1 MIHFQLSV
9 LLALGFITLINGQCV
24 VDFQNGTVSN
34 NGSSC
39 SSFSNST
46 LNSTLS
52 CAGIQLS
59 DYSLANLQNLK
70 AYTDATFDLYTL
82 LRSRLDAS
90 LVVSYINN
98 IRTKGSV
105 AGSLSDVDFARLWF
119 QVKLSPFLSSLSRDT
134 LSCLSR
140 SSFTCQSFQ
149 ALVNDLS
156 VQIGPERQRMVYQNF
171 IKPFLAR
178 NTTDAGCVNSTNS
191 TGQWLLLN
199 FQSFSSIAS
208 LGDFIALKPDFNGL
222 VVLGKLTPEQKAEL
236 MFQLEANFSL
246 NADAV
251 SQIFQSFLQPLI
263 NMTLNLTS
271 TSSGLLDKNL
281 TDFVQYL
288 RPMGRFI
295 RSCVNIA
302 QTTNISSFRN
312 DTIQLLVNWTVNY
325 INNQISVNTFNFNNI
340 SEWFQTIVIP
350 LVNKHLQTN
359 QTLPDNTTDIFNS
372 VFAVEAQ
379 TADPVDIC
387 TVTIN
392 NSSCQVSQNAESLA
406 KTLKCVAQ
414 TNLSLT
420 EENLQLLTTELS
432 KTLQT
437 KVQQSLGVT
446 NSSQSNLTTLFGELP
461 AESFT
466 IRSLDDVNFV
476 KFWFQIKM
484 KPLLPK
490 IPKEFLSCLNTR
502 SFSCQTYTALI
513 VELSNNFGLMDSATQ
528 RSVFND
534 FIVPFLTRRQNTS
547 VDCTLAYNNSVNF
560 ILQNFG
566 SFSQF
571 AQLQFFTNLSLNFS
585 AVEAVPVLSLTQ
597 LGELVFSPPARPEDR
612 VNILTKVFDFL
623 LQASNRDKLN
633 SFLPALQTQ
642 ARKANFSCENY
653 KTIFDRVDQALLSV
667 SPNQTEALLTIR
679 DSLMTIPPD
688 ECIQRSSQC
697 TVTPVNETV
706 LCANVNSSAVGQVL
720 NGVAQ
725 NTTSSLN
732 LCNFTVLEFAC
743 LPTLSQVNSQQLA
756 GLLACKLNSN
766 VTKETWKLFLSKT
779 STNLDDALLKLS
791 NMTLSPSN
799 VSLSNVLDV
808 IADVRIDRFS
818 PQRLRDP
825 VFIRS
830 WFQGRLKTFLPSISQ
845 SFLSCLSTK
854 NLACESYSTI
864 IVELSNNFGLMDSA
878 TQRSVF
884 NDFIVPFLSRRQN
897 TSVDCTLAYNNSV
910 NFILQNFGS
919 FSQFAQLQFFTNLS
933 LNFSAVSLTLLVDHV
948 KTQPQHNITQLMSF
962 QVEAVPVLS
971 LTQLGELVFSPPARP
986 EDRVNILTKVF
997 DFLLQ
1002 ASNRDKLNSFLPA
1015 LQTQARKANFSC
1027 ENYKTIFDRVDQALL
1042 SVSPNQT
1049 EALLT
1054 IRDSLMTI
1062 PPDECI
1068 QRSSQCTVTPVNE
1081 TVLCANINSSAVG
1094 QVLNGPNTTSSLNLC
1109 NFTVLEFACLPT
1121 LSQVNS
1127 QQLAG
1132 LLACKL
1138 NSNVTKETWKLFL
1151 SKTSTNLDDALLK
1164 LSNMT
1169 LGPSNVSLSNVLD
1182 VIADVRID
1190 RFSPQRLRDPVF
1202 IRSWFQNR
1210 LKPFLPSV
1218 SQSFLSCLSTK
1229 NLTCES
1235 YSTITESFINAPLQ
1249 TVQDV
1254 CNPPVPSGTQKQDQV
1269 YRNFMK
1275 AFLSRSDTND
1285 PGCLKDSANTTLWVN
1300 RYFGPLIQ
1308 SANLTELLALD
1319 SNFKTVEVLP
1329 VLSLNQLVE
1338 FSLTPGA
1345 LANPQ
1350 SAIKVMQ
1357 LVKDCQLPTFFD
1369 RFSPKL
1375 NDILLTPDVKTALI
1389 KQIFDRANLSD
1400 LNTANGEV
1408 LVWIQ
1413 TRLPPLLS
1421 NFSESLVSPFFTILN
1436 ARDCNIT
1443 QFALKLL
1450 GGVGPSIPPNT
1461 KNAIYNSILQSF
1473 GGPQGLRCYRNN
1485 SFMTFLNQ
1493 SLFSFGPLPNLTT
1506 FLSLIPPA
1514 RISEL
1519 LNSFAPSELG
1529 TYLRQLKV
1537 LNNDSQICVIFNTFT
1552 RTPDFLENE
1561 DVPDNIRRAIL
1572 PCVWPMALT
1581 SDNQTEINLWFDR
1594 RLKLYLKFLNKDLI
1608 GSKDTLSSS
1617 CLSYRKMIN
1626 VLGNSFTFSGSQITS
1641 NDVYST
1647 IKTYLK
1653 ADSTPKCYD
1662 ASNPKLSSTAW
1673 FSNYI
1678 GTFITFL
1685 NLDDLYTFGSDSA
1698 IQIFTVDP
1706 DNINLFKQ
1714 KNLPNNLTSHY
1725 TQLLFQ
1731 QNPSF
1736 NVLDLPTFLQCS
1748 APASTFTKL
1757 DETQTNA
1764 ILGNFKTSCSGVDP
1778 AISTALAGN
1787 IKTISAN
1794 VISNMGSEIV
1804 GLTTVQLNAA
1814 PPDVLISSLSTLTT
1828 VSGWNFGQAKTIIKV
1843 LLSGSYQ
1850 LTSPTNLVNLGPLI
1864 TGIPSTVLTSIDPVQ
1879 IVTMTQNVQFV
1890 NNMLAAPEI
1899 VQKTFV
1905 NQIIKVNTEPSVL
1918 MQNIPS
1924 ELAVQIPR
1932 NLLDIPSTVNTV
1944 VIQQF
1949 NNKKWKPEQAV
1960 LFFDSV
1966 ANAFDQADDLSVPVL
1981 QGFTCSR
1988 VQTFTKTKIR
1998 GLIKACRRRPNRQ
2011 TVILSETQLTCMY
2024 NLIRRDSPLDF
2035 FNYHPNML
2043 LYYNYD
2049 TINKTICR
2057 DYFTAV
2063 GAADLS
2069 IFSSTLRGRRD
2080 ILWSNAVDC
2089 LAINGT
2095 SIRKQDLTVLGN
2107 LVCVVSSDYITNS
2120 DPEIL
2125 ENLKNCNELSVSQ
2138 IAAMEAVIMKG
2149 TTKYGPTSKWNQKTL
2164 NDLGILPLHFS
2175 QNFWGSFQQIDT
2187 STFLKSFLKF
2197 LRGQNTPKLLMKR
2210 LFKAIIIPVK
2220 RAKRA
2225 AGDCTAGNIT
2235 SVTISNDAFPF
2246 GYDETQFGN
2255 CLSADV
2261 VRDNLGSL
2269 CEKIDDSGFQRIIL
2283 DRLKQIYP
2291 NGLSDDQVQVLKS
2304 VSRNV
2309 SLDEV
2314 SKWNITKVDTLA
2326 ALMNTNDGDWSS
2338 EQSKQIISQYLSAG
2352 NNLTATELNLIKG
2365 PNLCSM
2371 DTSTIST
2378 ILPESI
2384 RGSDALN
2391 VSKCS
2396 SANKQALFTIASK
2409 AFPMTKAIDTRA
2421 ALSSFQLIEPFLG
2434 GADLNYI
2441 RTLSSYNISM
2451 SLSTFTNLDPNVINS
2466 LTVSD
2471 VVGLLG
2477 SNLQDLKTYENQT
2490 AVRNWISLQLQSE
2503 LNNLNISLTGGK
2515 ATADTTTAAPTTAS
2529 STTLNAAAAS
2539 TSSSAATIVTSTN
2552 ITIASATAN
2561 TTSAATGVGYSMPF
2575 SIFVLVLTIFKVEI
2589 I

>member
-1 MIHFQLSV
+1 MAHFQLSV

-39 SSFSNST
+39 SSFSNTT

-59 DYSLANLQNLK
+59 DSSQATLQNLK

-98 IRTKGSV
+98 IRKQGLV

-119 QVKLSPFLSSLSRDT
+119 QVKLSPFLSSLSRGT
-134 LSCLSR
+134 LSCLSQ

-222 VVLGKLTPEQKAEL
+222 VVLDKLTPEQKAEL

-251 SQIFQSFLQPLI
+251 SQIFQSFLQPLT

-281 TDFVQYL
+281 TDFMQYL

-302 QTTNISSFRN
+302 QTRNISSIRN

-325 INNQISVNTFNFNNI
+325 INKQISVNTFNFNNI
-340 SEWFQTIVIP
+340 SGWFQTIVIP
-350 LVNKHLQTN
+350 VVNKYLQSN
-359 QTLPDNTTDIFNS
+359 QTLSDNTTDIFNS

-379 TADPVDIC
+379 TADPLDIC

-414 TNLSLT
+414 TNLSFT

-437 KVQQSLGVT
+437 QVT

-461 AESFT
+461 AELFT
-466 IRSLDDVNFV
+466 TRSLGDVNFV

-490 IPKEFLSCLNTR
+490 IPREFLSCLNTR
-502 SFSCQTYTALI
+502 SFSCQTYMAII
-513 VELSNNFGLMDSATQ
+513 VELNNTFGLMDSATQ

-534 FIVPFLTRRQNTS
+534 FINPFLSRRQNTS
-547 VDCTLAYNNSVNF
+547 LDCTLPSNNSVNF

-571 AQLQFFTNLSLNFS
+571 AQLQFFTNLSVNFS

-623 LQASNRDKLN
+623 LQTSNRDKLN

-667 SPNQTEALLTIR
+667 SPNQTEAILTLR
-679 DSLMTIPPD
+679 DSLMMIPPD
-688 ECIQRSSQC
+688 ECVQRSSQC

-706 LCANVNSSAVGQVL
+706 LCANVNSSTVGQVL
-720 NGVAQ
+720 NGP

-732 LCNFTVLEFAC
+732 LCNFTVMEFAC

-766 VTKETWKLFLSKT
+766 VTKETWKLFFSKT
-779 STNLDDALLKLS
+779 STNLDDAL
-791 NMTLSPSN
+791 M
-799 VSLSNVLDV
+799 
-808 IADVRIDRFS
+808 
-818 PQRLRDP
+818 
-825 VFIRS
+825 
-830 WFQGRLKTFLPSISQ
+830 
-845 SFLSCLSTK
+845 
-854 NLACESYSTI
+854 
-864 IVELSNNFGLMDSA
+864 
-878 TQRSVF
+878 
-884 NDFIVPFLSRRQN
+884 
-897 TSVDCTLAYNNSV
+897 
-910 NFILQNFGS
+910 
-919 FSQFAQLQFFTNLS
+919 
-933 LNFSAVSLTLLVDHV
+933 
-948 KTQPQHNITQLMSF
+948 
-962 QVEAVPVLS
+962 
-971 LTQLGELVFSPPARP
+971 
-986 EDRVNILTKVF
+986 
-997 DFLLQ
+997 
-1002 ASNRDKLNSFLPA
+1002 
-1015 LQTQARKANFSC
+1015 
-1027 ENYKTIFDRVDQALL
+1027 
-1042 SVSPNQT
+1042 
-1049 EALLT
+1049 
-1054 IRDSLMTI
+1054 
-1062 PPDECI
+1062 
-1068 QRSSQCTVTPVNE
+1068 
-1081 TVLCANINSSAVG
+1081 
-1094 QVLNGPNTTSSLNLC
+1094 
-1109 NFTVLEFACLPT
+1109 
-1121 LSQVNS
+1121 
-1127 QQLAG
+1127 
-1132 LLACKL
+1132 
-1138 NSNVTKETWKLFL
+1138 
-1151 SKTSTNLDDALLK
+1151 K

-1169 LGPSNVSLSNVLD
+1169 LGPSNMSLSNVLD

-1210 LKPFLPSV
+1210 LKTFLPSV

-1300 RYFGPLIQ
+1300 RYFGSFIQ

-1329 VLSLNQLVE
+1329 VLSLNQLIE

-1357 LVKDCQLPTFFD
+1357 LVKDCQLPAFFD

-1400 LNTANGEV
+1400 LNATNGDV
-1408 LVWIQ
+1408 LVWIE

-1421 NFSESLVSPFFTILN
+1421 NFSESLVSPLFTILN

-1443 QFALKLL
+1443 QSTLKLL

-1493 SLFSFGPLPNLTT
+1493 SLFSFGPLPNLTI

-1514 RISEL
+1514 RNSEL

-1529 TYLRQLKV
+1529 AYLRQLQV
-1537 LNNDSQICVIFNTFT
+1537 LNNDSQICVIFNNFT

-1561 DVPDNIRRAIL
+1561 DVPDNIKSAIL

-1626 VLGNSFTFSGSQITS
+1626 VLGNNFTFNGSQITN

-1662 ASNPKLSSTAW
+1662 ASNAKLNSTAW
-1673 FSNYI
+1673 FSNNI

-1685 NLDDLYTFGSDSA
+1685 SLDDLYTFGSDSA
-1698 IQIFTVDP
+1698 IQIFTVNP
-1706 DNINLFKQ
+1706 DNINLFRQNK
-1714 KNLPNNLTSHY
+1714 LPNNLTNHY

-1736 NVLDLPTFLQCS
+1736 NVLELPTFLQCS

-1764 ILGNFKTSCSGVDP
+1764 VLGSFKTSCSGVDP
-1778 AISTALAGN
+1778 TISTALAGN

-1794 VISNMGSEIV
+1794 VISNMGNEIV
-1804 GLTTVQLNAA
+1804 GLTTVQLSAA
-1814 PPDVLISSLSTLTT
+1814 PPEVLISSLSSLTT
-1828 VSGWNFGQAKTIIKV
+1828 VSGWSFGQAKTIIKV

-1850 LTSPTNLVNLGPLI
+1850 LNNPNNLVNLGPLI

-1905 NQIIKVNTEPSVL
+1905 NQIIKVNSEPSVL

-1924 ELAVQIPR
+1924 ELAIQIPR
-1932 NLLDIPSTVNTV
+1932 NLLDIPSTVNTA

-2011 TVILSETQLTCMY
+2011 PVVLSETQLTCMY

-2035 FNYHPNML
+2035 SNYHPNML

-2069 IFSSTLRGRRD
+2069 TFSSTLRGRRD

-2095 SIRKQDLTVLGN
+2095 SIQKQDLTVLGN
-2107 LVCVVSSDYITNS
+2107 LACVVSSDYITNS

-2125 ENLKNCNELSVSQ
+2125 ENLKNCNELSVAQ
-2138 IAAMEAVIMKG
+2138 IAAMEAVVMKG

-2175 QNFWGSFQQIDT
+2175 QNFWGTFQQTDT

-2225 AGDCTAGNIT
+2225 AGGCTAGNIT
-2235 SVTISNDAFPF
+2235 SVSISDDAFPF

-2269 CEKIDDSGFQRIIL
+2269 CEKIDDSGFQRVIL
-2283 DRLKQIYP
+2283 DRLKEIYP

-2304 VSRNV
+2304 VSRNA

-2326 ALMNTNDGDWSS
+2326 ALMNANDGDWSS
-2338 EQSKQIISQYLSAG
+2338 EQSKQIISHYLSAG

-2384 RGSDALN
+2384 RGTDALN

-2421 ALSSFQLIEPFLG
+2421 ALSSYQLIEPYLG
-2434 GADLNYI
+2434 GADLAYI
-2441 RTLSSYNISM
+2441 RTLSLYNISM

-2490 AVRNWISLQLQSE
+2490 SVRNWISLQLQSE

-2529 STTLNAAAAS
+2529 STTLNVAATTTA
-2539 TSSSAATIVTSTN
+2539 SSAATIVTSTVN
-2552 ITIASATAN
+2552 ITISSGTAN
-2561 TTSAATGVGYSMPF
+2561 TTSAATGVGYSMSF
-2575 SIFVLVLTIFKVEI
+2575 SIFVLVFTIIKVEI